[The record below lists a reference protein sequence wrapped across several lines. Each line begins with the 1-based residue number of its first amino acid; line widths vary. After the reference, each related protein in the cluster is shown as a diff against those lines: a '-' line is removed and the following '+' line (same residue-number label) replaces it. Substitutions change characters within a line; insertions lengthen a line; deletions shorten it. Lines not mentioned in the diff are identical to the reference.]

1 VELIHVLRSLYA
13 LAQLN
18 KGAWHAKLRNLG
30 EKSMDNGVY
39 CELFRMIIYDRD
51 LTSQEASLMI
61 AETIQ
66 EIDPDVSIPDPDECD
81 FLYIQYTMNQI
92 LEEGADVLKIAHELI
107 VNEYNIQISDSVDY
121 EFHGLG
127 ELMNEYYSWWAGYS
141 EWMVGNEREAQR
153 LQSISDIKSAARKWL
168 SKNSAY

>member
-1 VELIHVLRSLYA
+1 MELIHVLRSLYA

-18 KGAWHAKLRNLG
+18 KDAWQAKLRNLG
-30 EKSMDNGVY
+30 EKSMDDGVY
-39 CELFRMIIYDRD
+39 CELFQMILYDRD
-51 LTSQEASLMI
+51 LTSQETSLMI
-61 AETIQ
+61 AERIK

-107 VNEYNIQISDSVDY
+107 VNEYNIQIFDSVDY
-121 EFHGLG
+121 EFHGLR
-127 ELMNEYYSWWAGYS
+127 ELMNEYYSWWADDS
-141 EWMVGNEREAQR
+141 EWMVGYDREAHR

-168 SKNSAY
+168 SKNSTY